1 MAYCPL
7 SKIMHEWC
15 LTAEFDNYHEAS
27 GLRALSRTLSYRF
40 EAEELDG
47 KRNCM
52 VCNNEPSEVSKRI
65 GRHHAFIIYFK
76 IACESRRLQEV
87 SGQGLIAKIFVAIT
101 KNFIEVRASRSGWE
115 ILAWVQ
121 PHAVLKTCECLWKIL
136 ENPVKSL
143 ASISVP
149 FEIDLK
155 RT

>member
-47 KRNCM
+47 KWNCM

-76 IACESRRLQEV
+76 IACESRRLSRSFSSRLNCKNLRSNNKKFHRSSCIKKWLRNFGV
-87 SGQGLIAKIFVAIT
+87 SATSCRT
-101 KNFIEVRASRSGWE
+101 KNVWMFMEDSRKSREKSG
-115 ILAWVQ
+115 I
-121 PHAVLKTCECLWKIL
+121 HFG
-136 ENPVKSL
+136 SL
-143 ASISVP
+143 RDRP
-149 FEIDLK
+149 
-155 RT
+155 